1 MNLEHQPLE
10 REKEDEVEVAKEK
23 PVGTAKRT
31 AKRQV
36 ANPPLTKRCRLF
48 CKIPNAKAQ
57 DEASAKSE
65 AGEYQK
71 TTING
76 ALLSSGGLEE
86 LEVAGET
93 ASLGPN
99 FGLEELL
106 PAELVALVLYLV
118 GPLSWPCCSFVC
130 RRSGK

>member
-1 MNLEHQPLE
+1 MNQENQPHE

-36 ANPPLTKRCRLF
+36 ANPPLTKRRRLF
-48 CKIPNAKAQ
+48 QTANAKAQ
-57 DEASAKSE
+57 GEASAKSE